1 MGRAVAVAVALALA
15 FSASGTSAQ
24 PAGAPRVPEL
34 DIVASPELQGVAAR
48 IAQVETARLTGVM
61 RLVGASYSSAPI
73 RVVLAPETSDIGRET
88 PRWIAGFADSRT
100 DTIVLF
106 PARAPSY
113 PYDSLDE
120 LLQHEVA
127 HILIARAAPGADIP
141 RWFHEGLAMAAE
153 RVWRLEDHRRLA
165 MLALGSHPPIAA
177 LDAEFEG
184 GADRAARAYS
194 FAGAFMRD
202 LLTRHGA
209 AFPAG
214 VLERLAAGEPFDNAF
229 VATTGVTLGEAERL
243 FWRYRWWSQLLPLVT
258 STAAIWLAIVV
269 LAMYAMRSR
278 ARRRA
283 ALRRKWEEEE
293 ADTTPP
299 LIS

>member
-1 MGRAVAVAVALALA
+1 V
-15 FSASGTSAQ
+15 
-24 PAGAPRVPEL
+24 RVPEL
-34 DIVASPELQGVAAR
+34 VLVAPPELEGVAAQ
-48 IAQVETARLTGVM
+48 IARVDASRLSGVM
-61 RLVGASYSSAPI
+61 RLIGATYSSAAI
-73 RVVLAPETSDIGRET
+73 RVVLATETSDVGRET

-106 PARAPSY
+106 PARAPHY

-165 MLALGSHPPIAA
+165 MLALGSHPPLSA
-177 LDAEFEG
+177 LDAEFNA

-202 LLTRHGA
+202 LLTRYGA
-209 AFPAG
+209 GFPAG
-214 VLERLAAGEPFDNAF
+214 VLARLATGQSFDLAF
-229 VATTGVTLGEAERL
+229 RDTTGASLEEAERI
-243 FWRYRWWSQLLPLVT
+243 FWRYRWWSQVLPFVT
-258 STAAIWLAIVV
+258 STAAIWMGIVV
-269 LAMYAMRSR
+269 LALYAMRRR
-278 ARRRA
+278 ARYRA
-283 ALRRKWEEEE
+283 AIRRRWEDEERTAE
-293 ADTTPP
+293 SGSAADSEPAADP
-299 LIS
+299 